1 MAMVKF
7 LRITK
12 ERVQVTFDRR
22 DTSPEAWAEWEG
34 ATRLFQRAY
43 VDLYEPGED
52 THAAE
57 IRAGDATATEIAV
70 RFLELDPQCFRSG
83 YEKERLLRALK
94 SAPLTDSQVERLR
107 AAMMHALDAGARREL
122 GDWCRLAPRLDIHRI
137 RTLLSAR
144 LESREPDVQRRARW
158 VADDLERR
166 VSRTT

>member
-7 LRITK
+7 LRMAQEK
-12 ERVQVTFDRR
+12 VQVTFDRR
-22 DTSPEAWAEWEG
+22 DTSPDAWAEWEG
-34 ATRLFQRAY
+34 ATQLFHRAY

-94 SAPLTDSQVERLR
+94 SARLTEAQVERLQV
-107 AAMMHALDAGARREL
+107 AMMNAVDAGARREL
-122 GDWCRLAPRLDIHRI
+122 GDWCRLAPRLDIDRI

-144 LESREPDVQRRARW
+144 LESRDPDAQRRARW
-158 VADDLERR
+158 VADNLERR
-166 VSRTT
+166 VGRKT